1 MTDEQF
7 ETMIEL
13 LKDINENLQYLR
25 ENTEFV
31 KVYGDKIISI
41 EKIVKQI
48 KNKN

>member
-7 ETMIEL
+7 EEML
-13 LKDINENLQYLR
+13 DVLKDIDSNLQYLR

-41 EKIVKQI
+41 EKTVKQI
-48 KNKN
+48 KNKS